1 MSSTTVQSLRERS
14 PSSYSLKIKNFPQL
28 ENLALGSA
36 DGKYLSRLFSAG
48 GYNWR
53 MILYPKGNDKDNGSD
68 FISMYVELDSS
79 SLSTP
84 STEVFADFR
93 FFVLNKKENKY
104 LTIHDVESKPFNT
117 FRSVWGLPQVLPLST
132 FKDPENGYVCLGQC
146 EFGVDVI
153 VAPPPT
159 NWEILS
165 FDEKLDYPKISWSVK
180 NFFEMIGQCHTSHT
194 FSVEGRTYGKAIEL
208 YPKGSKTEDYNKWVS
223 IFLTAADFETLEE
236 DEKIFTQAHLRIL
249 DPRGSNHLSR
259 SITRCFDK
267 SNSWGY
273 SRFVSIGELKNTYLD
288 MEGALTLEIQFD
300 VVSTTKHSLP

>member
-14 PSSYSLKIKNFPQL
+14 PSSYSLKIKNFSQL

-53 MILYPKGNDKDNGSD
+53 MILYPKGNDKDNGRKQ
-68 FISMYVELDSS
+68 V
-79 SLSTP
+79 
-84 STEVFADFR
+84 
-93 FFVLNKKENKY
+93 Y

-165 FDEKLDYPKISWSVK
+165 FDEKHVYPYKISWPVK
-180 NFFEMIGQCHTSHT
+180 NIFEILGHCHTSQR
-194 FSVEGRTYGKAIEL
+194 FSVGGKTWAIEL
-208 YPKGSKTEDYNKWVS
+208 YPKGSRTADYNKWVS
-223 IFLTAADFETLEE
+223 IFLTAADCETLKE
-236 DEKIFTQAHLRIL
+236 DEKIFTQAYLRIL

-259 SITRCFDK
+259 SITKCYNK
-267 SNSWGY
+267 SNSSWGY
-273 SRFVSIGELKNTYLD
+273 FRFVSIDELRNTYLD
-288 MEGALTLEIQFD
+288 MEGVLTLEIQFD

>member
-14 PSSYSLKIKNFPQL
+14 PSSYSLKIKNFSQL

-53 MILYPKGNDKDNGSD
+53 MILYPKGNAKDNGSD

-84 STEVFADFR
+84 SSEVFADFR

-104 LTIHDVESKPFNT
+104 LIIHDVESKPFNT

-165 FDEKLDYPKISWSVK
+165 FDEKLAYPKISWSVK
-180 NFFEMIGQCHTSHT
+180 IFFEMIGHCHTSHT
-194 FSVEGRTYGKAIEL
+194 FSVEGRTWAIEL

>member
-14 PSSYSLKIKNFPQL
+14 PSSYSLKIKNFSQL

-53 MILYPKGNDKDNGSD
+53 MILYPKGNDKDNG
-68 FISMYVELDSS
+68 
-79 SLSTP
+79 
-84 STEVFADFR
+84 
-93 FFVLNKKENKY
+93 N
-104 LTIHDVESKPFNT
+104 VESKPFNT

-165 FDEKLDYPKISWSVK
+165 FDEKHVYPYKISWPVK
-180 NFFEMIGQCHTSHT
+180 NIFEILGHCHTSQR
-194 FSVEGRTYGKAIEL
+194 FSVGGKTWAIEL
-208 YPKGSKTEDYNKWVS
+208 YPKGSRTADYNKWVS
-223 IFLTAADFETLEE
+223 IFLTAADCETLKE
-236 DEKIFTQAHLRIL
+236 DEKIFTQAYLRIL

-259 SITRCFDK
+259 SITKCYNK
-267 SNSWGY
+267 SNSSWGY
-273 SRFVSIGELKNTYLD
+273 FRFVSIDELRNTYLD
-288 MEGALTLEIQFD
+288 MEGVLTLEIQFD

>member
-14 PSSYSLKIKNFPQL
+14 PSSYSLKIKNFSQL

-104 LTIHDVESKPFNT
+104 LTIHDVELKPFNT

-132 FKDPENGYVCLGQC
+132 FKDPENGYICLGQC

-165 FDEKLDYPKISWSVK
+165 FDEKLVYPYKIFWPVK
-180 NFFEMIGQCHTSHT
+180 NIFEILGHCHTSQR
-194 FSVEGRTYGKAIEL
+194 FSVGGKTWAIEL
-208 YPKGSKTEDYNKWVS
+208 YPKGSRTADYNKWVS
-223 IFLTAADFETLEE
+223 IFLTAADCETLKE
-236 DEKIFTQAHLRIL
+236 DEKIFTQAYLRIL

-259 SITRCFDK
+259 SITKCYNK
-267 SNSWGY
+267 SNSSWGY
-273 SRFVSIGELKNTYLD
+273 FRFVSIDELKNTYLD